1 MSQTKKNNSNSKVK
15 SRKVKAFQSGGGP
28 PPPGAAPYSQIPPPP
43 NGSNKTAKGKTPKEK
58 SATKSRWSWIRGKNT
73 APAMPVDKDGDPK
86 HSGTREGYHARVEPG
101 DVVVNVKSED
111 PGHSMQCVEDYHFLG
126 FRDYKSIDDIIIEQ
140 VLEFLTKFD
149 KTEINRN
156 NLNQISDIIKN
167 INIIILEVFKNYTL
181 YVVKS
186 NAYNLI
192 IEKQEIFDK
201 FEDIKQFFDQDVDTK
216 NKKFLMMFHDKSKI
230 INLIKLYKDKIN
242 DLFINTINE
251 EWNGAKGLFIS
262 NKNNKFSSDQ
272 FNNFDAFNNLIT
284 QNNDS
289 NNLDELVK
297 RMNDYKSK
305 TEFEFQ
311 THADTSR
318 SNDKET
324 ILKVINDLVTHIK
337 KFYNEIQDF
346 THEDLKNTNCE
357 NTNDITYANK
367 KIEELVNSY
376 TTDLFKFDQIENLKT
391 NIEIHQKIK
400 EHLSEIKRSSDAM
413 MTADNEL
420 IAVVD
425 KINNLNSNSIKG
437 RVLGQTQITSWSG
450 DGEDAE
456 QKQQLKVMRTKVI
469 DSINSL
475 LEKLRETKGEI
486 NDKKT
491 NIKNEMKDSK
501 DLNDK
506 NKKFKKEDVEQIVT
520 NISKFQIY
528 NILLKSLN
536 SVEKSLTD
544 FVINHRDRNPEPPG
558 ESKPPVVPPVVPTGE
573 PPQVEEPSGEQPDT
587 PEAKTSDKPQ
597 VEEPSGEQ
605 PDTPQVEE
613 PSGEQPDKPTN
624 E

>member
-1 MSQTKKNNSNSKVK
+1 MSQTKKNNSISKVK
-15 SRKVKAFQSGGGP
+15 SRKVKVKAFQSGGGDNP
-28 PPPGAAPYSQIPPPP
+28 PPKGTYRGRASQTA
-43 NGSNKTAKGKTPKEK
+43 KEQTAKGKPAAQSTW
-58 SATKSRWSWIRGKNT
+58 SRLFGKNT
-73 APAMPVDKDGDPK
+73 APAPSVDKYGDPT
-86 HSGTREGYHARVEPG
+86 HSDTREGYRAMVGP
-101 DVVVNVKSED
+101 DQVDLKVKSED

-262 NKNNKFSSDQ
+262 NKDKKFSNDQ

-284 QNNDS
+284 HNNDS

-318 SNDKET
+318 SNNKET
-324 ILKVINDLVTHIK
+324 IIKVINDLVTHIK
-337 KFYNEIQDF
+337 KFYNEEINEF
-346 THEDLKNTNCE
+346 SLGILKNTNCE

-367 KIEELVNSY
+367 NIEELVKSY
-376 TTDLFKFDQIENLKT
+376 TTDSFNFDQIQIQNLKT
-391 NIEIHQKIK
+391 NIEIHDKIK
-400 EHLSEIKRSSDAM
+400 KHLSDIKGLSDAM

-420 IAVVD
+420 ASFVE
-425 KINNLNSNSIKG
+425 KINNLNSNPLSTWT
-437 RVLGQTQITSWSG
+437 LGQTQITSWSG
-450 DGEDAE
+450 DGVDDE
-456 QKQQLKVMRTKVI
+456 QKEQLKVMRTQVI
-469 DSINSL
+469 NSINSL
-475 LEKLRETKGEI
+475 LKKLRETETEI
-486 NDKKT
+486 NDKNSEIIT
-491 NIKNEMKDSK
+491 EMEQD
-501 DLNDK
+501 DR
-506 NKKFKKEDVEQIVT
+506 FKHLTDRPGASYKRSDVRTTVT
-520 NISKFQIY
+520 MTFDYISKFQIY
-528 NILLKSLN
+528 NILLKSLK

-544 FVINHRDRNPEPPG
+544 FVNKHNSEAPQKSPYDAQREYLAKAEAEAAARAEEERRAAEEAEERVESPGVSDRPQTLPS
-558 ESKPPVVPPVVPTGE
+558 ESKPPE
-573 PPQVEEPSGEQPDT
+573 
-587 PEAKTSDKPQ
+587 
-597 VEEPSGEQ
+597 
-605 PDTPQVEE
+605 
-613 PSGEQPDKPTN
+613 
-624 E
+624 